1 MQLNF
6 DMMEWSDL
14 KFIISYVAIFYK
26 CLWNFNIAFALGQFL
41 YFCCS
46 AKILFLEYVDLLQVL
61 TSDF

>member
-14 KFIISYVAIFYK
+14 KFIISYVAISYK

-41 YFCCS
+41 YFCGS
-46 AKILFLEYVDLLQVL
+46 AKILFLEYADLLQVL